1 MAHREIEHGD
11 GAILF
16 RRNKHPLSIRGDLNS
31 FGLTASLDRLQ
42 HRPRGD
48 VNDAYRRRVFIR
60 NKKLFAV
67 FADIKVLRI

>member
-1 MAHREIEHGD
+1 MARREIEHGD

-16 RRNKHPLSIRGDLNS
+16 RRNKHSLSIRVDPNS
-31 FGLTASLDRLQ
+31 FGLTAYLDRLQ
-42 HRPRGD
+42 HCPRGD
-48 VNDAYRRRVFIR
+48 VNDAHRRHVFIR